1 MSVMMAMRVNVD
13 PARFEEVANSNRD
26 RMIAIAD
33 RGKQAGA
40 THHRFYANEAGGEI
54 LIVDEWPDAESF
66 QRFFENNAEVGEI
79 LGQAGVTERPQPG
92 FWREL
97 DTPDKF

>member
-1 MSVMMAMRVNVD
+1 MMGLRVSVD
-13 PARFEEVANSNRD
+13 PARFEEVINSDRD
-26 RMIAIAD
+26 RLMAVSQRAKD
-33 RGKQAGA
+33 AGA
-40 THHRFYANEAGGEI
+40 IHHRFYASEAGGEI

-66 QRFFENNAEVGEI
+66 NKFFDNSPDIGEMM
-79 LGQAGVTERPQPG
+79 GEAGVSERPQPV